1 MSPKRP
7 SRVKEEVLPEQSSRN
22 IDINKIDEET
32 YQLMFDDQSFSF
44 SIAEL
49 ERLHHR
55 LSAILRPETVQAKRV
70 RQQTFLNKLKD
81 AEDSGIQA
89 LLRSVGHDD
98 ILVLLHFSEKD
109 EALKEKL
116 YRNMGENSMKMYAE
130 DLIFQFHEGVP
141 DYLFDEAMTRLIKSA
156 DNLTQD
162 NILNYR

>member
-1 MSPKRP
+1 MP
-7 SRVKEEVLPEQSSRN
+7 EESSKN

-141 DYLFDEAMTRLIKSA
+141 DYMFDESITRLIKSA
-156 DNLTQD
+156 ENLIED
-162 NILNYR
+162 DVLSYR